1 MKSIIRS
8 SGEIDRSLLG
18 MLLYSIRWMP
28 GTEGGRQYYHM
39 ISLEAMTLTEVYDYA
54 QQRCERAGVA
64 FPSSTHENFGRVSSE
79 VEKMTPFENL
89 PLGKMIVLNGQE

>member
-1 MKSIIRS
+1 MSIIKS

-28 GTEGGRQYYHM
+28 GSEGGRQYYHM

-54 QQRCERAGVA
+54 QQRYERAGVA
-64 FPSSTHENFGRVSSE
+64 FPSSTHENSGRVSSE
-79 VEKMTPFENL
+79 IEKMIPCKNM
-89 PLGKMIVLNGQE
+89 PLGKIMVLNGQG